1 MKIPEIPCKTPRKI
15 PDGFTVKYNGT
26 ARESRF
32 LLLKSIVKS
41 RKVLVKFRGNFPENS
56 RKIPGKFPENSRKTP
71 GKLRMFFTTNVM
83 LQSENHSFYYYES
96 NETP

>member
-1 MKIPEIPCKTPRKI
+1 MKIPEIPWKTPRKI

-56 RKIPGKFPENSRKTP
+56 RKTPGKLPENSRKTP
-71 GKLRMFFTTNVM
+71 DV
-83 LQSENHSFYYYES
+83 FYYKCNVTERKS
-96 NETP
+96 LFLLL